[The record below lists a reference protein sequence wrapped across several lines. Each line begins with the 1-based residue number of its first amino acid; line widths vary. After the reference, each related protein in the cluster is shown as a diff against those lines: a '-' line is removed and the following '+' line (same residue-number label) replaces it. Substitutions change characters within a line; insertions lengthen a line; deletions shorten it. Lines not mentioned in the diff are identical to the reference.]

1 MDRLY
6 APWRREYHTKKQ
18 SGCVFCN
25 IANSKEFDEENH
37 VFYRDDICFFVMNRY
52 PYNPGHFMIIP
63 IKHIKNYEDLEEKE
77 VSHIAKMAQIGC
89 KILKDFGA
97 NGINMGWNLGF
108 DAGAGI
114 PDHIHMHLIPRFKRD
129 TNFITTITNT
139 RVYSADFDKILEEIK
154 KISNKYLNKIGH

>member
-18 SGCVFCN
+18 NGCIFCN
-25 IANSKEFDEENH
+25 MANSKEFDEENH
-37 VFYRDDICFFVMNRY
+37 IFYRDDICFFVMNRY

-63 IKHIKNYEDLEEKE
+63 IKHTKNYEDLEEIE
-77 VSHIAKMAQIGC
+77 VSHIAKMAQTGC

-108 DAGAGI
+108 DGGAGI
-114 PDHIHMHLIPRFKRD
+114 PNHIHMHLVPRFKRD
-129 TNFITTITNT
+129 TNFITTIAST
-139 RVYSADFDKILEEIK
+139 RVYSANFNKIFEEIK
-154 KISNKYLNKIGH
+154 KLSKKYLNRHC

>member
-18 SGCVFCN
+18 TGCVFCN

-139 RVYSADFDKILEEIK
+139 RVYSADFDKIFEEIK

>member
-1 MDRLY
+1 MNRLY

-18 SGCVFCN
+18 NGCVFCN

-139 RVYSADFDKILEEIK
+139 RVYSADFDKIFEEIK

>member
-18 SGCVFCN
+18 IGCVFCN

-37 VFYRDDICFFVMNRY
+37 IFYRDDICFFVMNRY
-52 PYNPGHFMIIP
+52 PYNPGHFMIVP
-63 IKHIKNYEDLEEKE
+63 IRHIKNYEDLEEIE

-97 NGINMGWNLGF
+97 DGINIGWNLGF

-129 TNFITTITNT
+129 TNFITTVANT
-139 RVYSADFDKILEEIK
+139 RVYSANFDKVFEEIK
-154 KISNKYLNKIGH
+154 KISKKYLKD

>member
-18 SGCVFCN
+18 DGCVFCN
-25 IANSKEFDEENH
+25 IANSKEFDEKNH

-52 PYNPGHFMIIP
+52 PYNPGHFMIVP
-63 IKHIKNYEDLEEKE
+63 IRHIKNYEDLEEIE

-97 NGINMGWNLGF
+97 DGINMGWNLGF
-108 DAGAGI
+108 DGGAGI

-129 TNFITTITNT
+129 TNFITTISNT
-139 RVYSADFDKILEEIK
+139 RVYSANFDEVFEEIK
-154 KISNKYLNKIGH
+154 NISKKYLKD

>member
-6 APWRREYHTKKQ
+6 APWRREYHTKKH
-18 SGCVFCN
+18 SRCVFCN
-25 IANSKEFDEENH
+25 IANSKEFDEKNH
-37 VFYRDDICFFVMNRY
+37 IFYRDNICFFVMNKY
-52 PYNPGHFMIIP
+52 PYNPGHFMIVP
-63 IKHIKNYEDLEEKE
+63 TKHIKNYEDLDEIE

-97 NGINMGWNLGF
+97 DGINMGWNLGF

-129 TNFITTITNT
+129 TNFITTIANT
-139 RVYSADFDKILEEIK
+139 RVYSADFDEIFKEIK
-154 KISNKYLNKIGH
+154 KMSKKYLKK

>member
-18 SGCVFCN
+18 DGCVFCN
-25 IANSKEFDEENH
+25 IANSKEFDEKNH

-52 PYNPGHFMIIP
+52 PYNPGHFMIVP
-63 IKHIKNYEDLEEKE
+63 IRHIKNYEDLEEIE

-97 NGINMGWNLGF
+97 DGINMGWNLGF
-108 DAGAGI
+108 DGGAGI

-129 TNFITTITNT
+129 TNFITTIANT
-139 RVYSADFDKILEEIK
+139 RVYSANFDKVFEEIK
-154 KISNKYLNKIGH
+154 KISKKYLKD